1 MTQVPGH
8 VMRGGASHSRSIG
21 ITNRATPLTLAWTGD
36 QRARYS
42 DFQVNEI
49 AQDGHVVHLLQVG
62 LSDEQKRKQ
71 GAQQALDQTADT
83 DGKPPVGIEAAKDL
97 STEVAAEDVSLLS
110 TLGGQIFADD
120 VVRLSKGGDDA
131 TDQVKSEAISDK
143 FKRGRIHGEI
153 RRIFKSAIETSTE
166 DSGAIIAYRA
176 SSRKGKRRNRGARG
190 QGRDKP
196 SGEYLHF
203 TLYKD
208 NRDTLDAVN
217 QIARMLRVK
226 PQLIGYAG
234 TKDKRAST
242 TQRCSL
248 RHANQRALAGA
259 NGKLWGMATGDYDYR
274 NEPIHLG
281 DLLGNEFVITIK
293 SCRLVVVDNDKNSV
307 DDAQTPLSTEK
318 LKALLQEHAQSALDH
333 MATHGWI
340 NYYGHQRFGTH
351 RIGTHEVGKLILG
364 EKWEDAVNA
373 LLYYDEEVAPGSTAP
388 NDDDTSSQ
396 QQQQQQQRRE
406 DYARHRACMLFRT
419 GADIEEAARLMPPR
433 FAAETCLLRHLT
445 RQGKASAKDYGGAL
459 THITRGLRSM
469 YLHAYQSYV
478 WNHAASRRWELFGS
492 SVVEGDLVLID
503 EALNKED
510 EEEDQD
516 NDDLLLDPTTAST
529 SSTTTTTTTVTAR
542 PLTAEEALSNRYS
555 IQDVVL
561 PSPGY
566 AVTYP
571 SNALGTFYQD
581 FMARDGLDP
590 HKMRRLRREFSLPG
604 HYRKLV
610 CRFLAPPAVH
620 FRLYHDDA
628 EQMHPTD
635 VHLAP
640 RPPKRVATAADADAA
655 DDDDD
660 DDDDNDRDKKRRKL
674 DADPATTKLVA
685 AATDPDHDTAS
696 NRAMADAKAATDPA
710 PQSDNPSKI
719 AAILRMQLAKSA
731 YATVAV
737 RELMGDLPETV
748 PTVDVVG
755 K

>member
-1 MTQVPGH
+1 MAQVPGH
-8 VMRGGASHSRSIG
+8 VMRGGASYSRSIG

-49 AQDGHVVHLLQVG
+49 GQDGQVVHLLQVG
-62 LSDEQKRKQ
+62 LSDEQKGKQ
-71 GAQQALDQTADT
+71 GDQQAPDQTTET
-83 DGKPPVGIEAAKDL
+83 DGQPPVDSEAAKDP
-97 STEVAAEDVSLLS
+97 SIEVAADDVSLLS
-110 TLGGQIFADD
+110 TLGGQSFADGL
-120 VVRLSKGGDDA
+120 VRLAKGGDDA
-131 TDQVKSEAISDK
+131 AHQVKSEPISDK
-143 FKRGRIHGEI
+143 SKRGQIHGEI
-153 RRIFKSAIETSTE
+153 RRIFKSAIETNTD

-176 SSRKGKRRNRGARG
+176 SSKKGKRRNRGARG

-196 SGEYLHF
+196 GGAYLHF

-208 NRDTLDAVN
+208 NRDTMDAVN
-217 QIARMLRVK
+217 QISRVLRVK

-248 RHANQRALAGA
+248 RHANQRALAAA
-259 NGKLWGMATGDYDYR
+259 NGKLWGMATGDYEYR

-293 SCRLVVVDNDKNSV
+293 SCRLVVDNNNNKPV
-307 DDAQTPLSTEK
+307 DDNVQTPLSIEK
-318 LKALLQEHAQSALDH
+318 LKAQLQTEAQSALDH
-333 MATHGWI
+333 MAKHGWI

-351 RIGTHEVGKLILG
+351 RIGTHEVGKLILS
-364 EKWEDAVNA
+364 ERWEDAVNA
-373 LLYYDEEVAPGSTAP
+373 LLYYDEDVVASGSKTSDDDDVAPPQHRG
-388 NDDDTSSQ
+388 
-396 QQQQQQQRRE
+396 E

-419 GADIEEAARLMPPR
+419 GADIEEAAKLMPSR
-433 FAAETCLLRHLT
+433 FAAETCILRHLT
-445 RQGKASAKDYGGAL
+445 RQGKASAKDFGGAL

-478 WNHAASRRWELFGS
+478 WNHAASTRWELYGS
-492 SVVEGDLVLID
+492 SVVEGDLILVD
-503 EALNKED
+503 EALNKE
-510 EEEDQD
+510 EDQED
-516 NDDLLLDPTTAST
+516 EDENANFLTDP
-529 SSTTTTTTTVTAR
+529 TTTTTTAR
-542 PLTAEEALSNRYS
+542 PLTAEEALTNRYT

-571 SNALGTFYQD
+571 TNALGKFYQD

-590 HKMRRLRREFSLPG
+590 HKMRRLRREFSLSG

-610 CRFLAPPAVH
+610 CRFLAPPAID
-620 FRLYHDDA
+620 FRLYGDDA

-635 VHLAP
+635 VDLAP
-640 RPPKRVATAADADAA
+640 RPPKRSAPATDLDRGAAG
-655 DDDDD
+655 
-660 DDDDNDRDKKRRKL
+660 KRTKL
-674 DADPATTKLVA
+674 DAPATNDDVIATETADGKMELDAKVEAAMKQDTTTKADVDA
-685 AATDPDHDTAS
+685 EADTDPTPQPVKKPDSD
-696 NRAMADAKAATDPA
+696 AD
-710 PQSDNPSKI
+710 SPSKI

-731 YATVAV
+731 YATVAM

-748 PTVDVVG
+748 PPSTS
-755 K
+755 